1 MVRPDRMRDT
11 AHLYGQLAPLGQ
23 LRQGRLDLDLDL
35 DLDVAS
41 ASP

>member
-1 MVRPDRMRDT
+1 VGVVRPDRMRDT
-11 AHLYGQLAPLGQ
+11 AHLYGQL
-23 LRQGRLDLDLDL
+23 RQGRL

>member
-1 MVRPDRMRDT
+1 MGVVRPDRMRDT
-11 AHLYGQLAPLGQ
+11 AHLYGELG
-23 LRQGRLDLDLDL
+23 LRQGRL